1 MKQRAQQL
9 FTPPL
14 IDDPH
19 LLESGH
25 IGKPIPLQTPTGT
38 PHSWFIPVL
47 IFERLSGFF
56 QFTGSG
62 EFMRYSSF
70 CTRPG
75 SFDNCPPADAWLSEE
90 KIMKNARRV
99 AHQDET
105 LPPPFLSYDS
115 SPERI
120 VWIVRARSPDGKGRE
135 IMVAGDVVYVGNG
148 QRGLVS

>member
-1 MKQRAQQL
+1 
-9 FTPPL
+9 
-14 IDDPH
+14 
-19 LLESGH
+19 
-25 IGKPIPLQTPTGT
+25 
-38 PHSWFIPVL
+38 
-47 IFERLSGFF
+47 
-56 QFTGSG
+56 
-62 EFMRYSSF
+62 
-70 CTRPG
+70 
-75 SFDNCPPADAWLSEE
+75 
-90 KIMKNARRV
+90 MKNARRV